1 MAPQMTAE
9 ERRDH
14 HLAEFQKACAE
25 INPNI
30 ESWTINLA
38 APDGAVLLFGQVR
51 TGSYQGDGT
60 YESGRE
66 NVLGQR
72 GRWKVRLMRY
82 RLDDERVFEVRC
94 PGETMHLPE
103 KRFNAFI
110 GRKLSNGGA
119 A

>member
-1 MAPQMTAE
+1 
-9 ERRDH
+9 
-14 HLAEFQKACAE
+14 
-25 INPNI
+25 
-30 ESWTINLA
+30 
-38 APDGAVLLFGQVR
+38 
-51 TGSYQGDGT
+51 
-60 YESGRE
+60 
-66 NVLGQR
+66 
-72 GRWKVRLMRY
+72 MRY